1 MREGYHTVA
10 IDALAVGRQ
19 LHEAA
24 DDLLVPLLLPSAPH
38 RAPQKSK
45 NPLRVNRRIHPKR
58 PAEISTARPE
68 IGEP

>member
-38 RAPQKSK
+38 RAPQK
-45 NPLRVNRRIHPKR
+45 
-58 PAEISTARPE
+58 
-68 IGEP
+68 